1 MGSRTKSLL
10 AELRRGLEQLYG
22 PRLKGVYLYGSYARD
37 EADPESDLDILVVL
51 EDYRNYGEE
60 IQRTSELGSNISLK
74 YDVTVSKIFL
84 KEHDWLTD
92 DSAFLENVR
101 KEAVPA

>member
-74 YDVTVSKIFL
+74 YTRYAKVMITRRL
-84 KEHDWLTD
+84 QMTRLRAT
-92 DSAFLENVR
+92 
-101 KEAVPA
+101 